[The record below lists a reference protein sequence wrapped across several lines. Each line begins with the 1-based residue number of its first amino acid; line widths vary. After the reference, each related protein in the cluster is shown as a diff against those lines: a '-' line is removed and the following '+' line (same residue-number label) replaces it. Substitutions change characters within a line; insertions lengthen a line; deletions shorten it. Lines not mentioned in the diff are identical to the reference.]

1 MTHKNITEMKI
12 KEISISY
19 SVSINTGN
27 FESEKW
33 NVTQVA
39 ELQKGENYEDIRSLL
54 AKDVHTYAQKLKSI
68 TQTKNKIFSSLPSKK
83 GIVKK
88 VDLSQEDLELE
99 NRKHAN
105 SIE

>member
-1 MTHKNITEMKI
+1 MKMKV

-39 ELQKGENYEDIRSLL
+39 ELQEGENYEDVRSLL

-68 TQTKNKIFSSLPSKK
+68 TQNKNKIFSSLPSKK
-83 GIVKK
+83 GVVKK

>member
-1 MTHKNITEMKI
+1 MKI

-39 ELQKGENYEDIRSLL
+39 ELQDGDNHEDIRSKL
-54 AKDVHTYAQKLKSI
+54 AKDVHTYANKLKGI
-68 TQTKNKIFSSLPSKK
+68 TQNKNKIFSSLPSKK
-83 GIVKK
+83 GVVKK
-88 VDLSQEDLELE
+88 VRTPFVEHEFEDLERE
-99 NRKHAN
+99 QRSAQFN
-105 SIE
+105 SNY